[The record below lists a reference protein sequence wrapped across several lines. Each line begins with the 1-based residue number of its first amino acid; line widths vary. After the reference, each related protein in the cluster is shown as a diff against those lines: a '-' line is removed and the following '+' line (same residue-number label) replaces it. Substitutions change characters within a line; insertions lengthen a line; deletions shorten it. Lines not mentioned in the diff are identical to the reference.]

1 MNLYLTLAWRY
12 LSGRKL
18 RTALTTLAIT
28 FGVLVIFGMNTFLP
42 TFVKA
47 YQTQVMAVAG
57 QVDVTITHKTG
68 EAFDPSVLDK
78 VRAVEGVEVASG
90 SLERIINL
98 PADYFDK
105 DPQTFDRITALILK
119 GVDPLAGRQMIA
131 YNIVEGRFLEPDDR
145 GAAVITRSLAR
156 EIGLKLDDTL
166 ALPTATGIAELKIV
180 GILPERMTPGNE
192 EVLVTLGEAQRL
204 MNMPDR
210 INIIDANFGT
220 LDEARRA
227 DIQKRITETLGDQ
240 FKIGALETGS
250 EIYTNLKNAQL
261 IFVLMGFLAL
271 LMGGFIIFN
280 TFRTIIAERRRDI
293 GMLRALGANRRTIR
307 WLIIT
312 EGLLQGVIGTAAG
325 LVLGYLFGLLVLQL
339 IVPISKQFLNITV
352 GAPEV
357 SPVLLIT
364 SIVLGVGI
372 TVVAGLIPAYSASR
386 ITPLEALRPSLGKVN
401 FKRVA
406 SVSFWAGVVLMA
418 LAAGIL
424 FSQQAALI
432 GLGAVMFIV
441 SLILMAP
448 ALINPIAVMFGSLLA
463 LIFARHGTA
472 QLAEGNLTR
481 QPGRAT
487 VTASTTMI
495 ALAVVVMMASILSS
509 VALTF
514 TRIMEKSLGSD
525 YLLVPPTLA
534 VWGSNTGA
542 SPMLAEDLR
551 QIEGVELVS
560 TLRFA
565 AAQIG
570 DITVGVLGIDPDA
583 YLQMESLTFTTGD
596 PISAFQALKT
606 ERAMIINGVLATA
619 TGIQVGDE
627 VELATPSGKKTYRVV
642 GLATDYLNAKTTT
655 AYISQANIALDF
667 GRQEDVF
674 FQINLKPNA
683 DREKVESAL
692 MTLLKDYPQFKL
704 LNGKAYVDENA
715 RMFDAVFIAM
725 YAMAAFLAIPSL
737 IAMVNTLAI
746 GVLERTREIGMLRA
760 VGANRRQVRAII
772 LSEALIL
779 AAIGTAFGILAGLY
793 MGVMSVK
800 AFEAMGFPMQYIFPA
815 SGILAAL
822 AVGLLF
828 GALAAIVPA
837 RQATRLDIVEALRY
851 E

>member
-42 TFVKA
+42 TFLKA

-57 QVDVTITHKTG
+57 QVDVTITHRTG
-68 EAFDPSVLDK
+68 EAFDPSVLEK
-78 VRAVEGVEVASG
+78 VRAVDGVEVASG

-98 PADYFDK
+98 PADYFDQ
-105 DPQTFDRITALILK
+105 DPQAFDRITALMLK
-119 GVDPLAGRQMIA
+119 GIDPIVGRQMIA
-131 YNIVEGRFLEPDDR
+131 YNIVEGRFLEPQDTD
-145 GAAVITRSLAR
+145 AAVITRSLAR
-156 EIGLKLDDTL
+156 EIGVGVGDRI
-166 ALPTATGIAELKIV
+166 ALPTAIGIAELKVV
-180 GILPERMTPGNE
+180 GLLPERMLPGNE
-192 EVLVTLGEAQRL
+192 EVLVTLSEAQRL
-204 MNMPDR
+204 MNMPDK

-220 LDEARRA
+220 LDETRRA
-227 DIQKRITETLGDQ
+227 EIQKRVTEAVGDQ

-250 EIYTNLKNAQL
+250 EIYTNIQNAQM
-261 IFVLMGFLAL
+261 IFMLMGFLAL

-293 GMLRALGANRRTIR
+293 GMLRALGANRRMIR

-312 EGLLQGVIGTAAG
+312 EGLVQGVIGTVAG
-325 LVLGYLFGLLVLQL
+325 LVLGYLFGLLILQL
-339 IVPISKQFLNITV
+339 IVPIGKQFLNITV
-352 GAPEV
+352 GAPEI
-357 SPVLLIT
+357 SPFLLVT
-364 SIVLGVGI
+364 SIILGVGI

-386 ITPLEALRPSLGKVN
+386 ITPLEALRPSMGKVS
-401 FKRVA
+401 FKRIA
-406 SVSFWAGVVLMA
+406 SLSFWAGVVLMA
-418 LAAGIL
+418 VAAGIL
-424 FSQQAALI
+424 FTQQATLI
-432 GLGAVMFIV
+432 GLGAVMFSV
-441 SLILMAP
+441 ALILMAP
-448 ALINPIAVMFGSLLA
+448 ALINPIAVLFGNLLA
-463 LIFARHGTA
+463 LIFARNGTA
-472 QLAEGNLTR
+472 QLAEGNLSR
-481 QPGRAT
+481 QPGRAA

-509 VALTF
+509 ISLTF
-514 TRIMEKSLGSD
+514 IRVMEKSLGSD

-542 SPMLAEDLR
+542 APELAENLR
-551 QIEGVELVS
+551 KVDGVELVS

-570 DITVGVLGIDPDA
+570 DIGVGVLGVDPQSYRRLDALSFSVGDPD
-583 YLQMESLTFTTGD
+583 E
-596 PISAFQALKT
+596 AFRALEN
-606 ERAMIINGVLATA
+606 ERAMIVNGVLATA
-619 TGIQVGDE
+619 TGIKVGDE
-627 VELATPSGKKTYRVV
+627 VELVTPTGNKTYRVV

-683 DREKVESAL
+683 DREKVESVF

-704 LNGKAYVDENA
+704 LNGKDYVAENA

-779 AAIGTAFGILAGLY
+779 AAIGTGFGILAGLY
-793 MGVMSVK
+793 MGVMAVK
-800 AFEAMGFPMQYIFPA
+800 AFEAMGFPMEYIFPA
-815 SGILAAL
+815 SGILAAV

-828 GALAAIVPA
+828 GALAAVVPA
-837 RQATRLDIVEALRY
+837 RQATRLDVVEALRY

>member
-1 MNLYLTLAWRY
+1 MNLYWTLAWRY

-47 YQTQVMAVAG
+47 YQTQMMATAG
-57 QVDVTITHKTG
+57 QVDATITHKTG
-68 EAFDPSVLDK
+68 EAFDPSLLEK

-98 PADYFDK
+98 PADYFDN
-105 DPQTFDRITALILK
+105 DPQTFDRITALMLK
-119 GVDPLAGRQMIA
+119 GIDPVTARQMIA
-131 YNIVEGRFLEPDDR
+131 YNLVEGRFLEPDDR
-145 GAAVITRSLAR
+145 GAAVISRSLAR
-156 EIGLKLDDTL
+156 EIGLKLGDTL
-166 ALPTATGIAELKIV
+166 SLPTATGIADLQII
-180 GILPERMTPGNE
+180 GILPERMIPGNE
-192 EVLVTLGEAQRL
+192 EVLVTLSEAQRL
-204 MNMPDR
+204 MNMPDK
-210 INIIDANFGT
+210 INLIDANFGT

-227 DIQKRITETLGDQ
+227 DIQNRIIQTLGDA
-240 FKIGALETGS
+240 FKVGALETGS
-250 EIYTNLKNAQL
+250 EIYTNLKNSQM

-307 WLIIT
+307 RLILT

-325 LVLGYLFGLLVLQL
+325 LVLGYLFGLLMLQL
-339 IVPISKQFLNITV
+339 IAPIGRQFLNITI
-352 GAPEV
+352 GAPQI
-357 SPVLLIT
+357 SPVLLIA
-364 SIVLGVGI
+364 SIALGVGI
-372 TVVAGLIPAYSASR
+372 TVAAGLIPAYSASR

-401 FKRVA
+401 FKRAA
-406 SVSFWAGVVLMA
+406 SASFWAGVVLMA

-424 FSQQAALI
+424 FSRQAALI
-432 GLGAVMFIV
+432 GLGAVMFIG

-448 ALINPIAVMFGSLLA
+448 ALINPIAGMFGSLLA
-463 LIFARHGTA
+463 LIFARNGTA
-472 QLAEGNLTR
+472 QLAEGNLSR
-481 QPGRAT
+481 QPGRAA

-542 SPMLAEDLR
+542 SPQLAEELR

-560 TLRFA
+560 ALRFA
-565 AAQIG
+565 AAQIE
-570 DITVGVLGIDPDA
+570 DIAVGVMGIDPDA
-583 YLQMESLTFTTGD
+583 YLQLEALTFTTGD
-596 PISAFQALKT
+596 PIGAYQALKN

-619 TGIQVGDE
+619 SGIRVGDE
-627 VELATPSGKKTYRVV
+627 VELMTPSGIKTYRVV

-655 AYISQANIALDF
+655 VYISQTNIALDF

-674 FQINLKPNA
+674 YQINLKPNA
-683 DREKVESAL
+683 DRQKAESAF
-692 MTLLKDYPQFKL
+692 MTLLRDYPQFKL
-704 LNGKAYVDENA
+704 LNGKAYVEENA

-760 VGANRRQVRAII
+760 VGASRRQVRAII
-772 LSEALIL
+772 LAEALIL

-793 MGVMSVK
+793 MGIMSVK
-800 AFEAMGFPMQYIFPA
+800 AFEAMGFPMEYLFPA
-815 SGILAAL
+815 GGILAAA

-828 GALAAIVPA
+828 GALAAVVPA
-837 RQATRLDIVEALRY
+837 RQASRLDVVEALRY

>member
-18 RTALTTLAIT
+18 RSVLTTLAIS

-57 QVDVTITHKTG
+57 QVDVTITHRTG
-68 EAFDPSVLDK
+68 EAFDPAVLER

-98 PADYFDK
+98 PADYFDH
-105 DPQTFDRITALILK
+105 DPQAFDRITALVLK
-119 GVDPLAGRQMIA
+119 GIDPLLGRQMIA
-131 YNIVEGRFLEPDDR
+131 YNVVEGRFLEPEDTQ
-145 GAAVITRSLAR
+145 AAVITRSLAR
-156 EIGLKLDDTL
+156 EVNVQVGGTMT
-166 ALPTATGIAELKIV
+166 LPTAVGLTELTIV
-180 GILPERMTPGNE
+180 GILPERMMPGNE
-192 EVLVTLGEAQRL
+192 EVLVTLDEAQRL
-204 MNMPDR
+204 MNMPGK
-210 INIIDANFGT
+210 INVIDANFGT
-220 LDEARRA
+220 LDETRRSE
-227 DIQKRITETLGDQ
+227 IQKRISEVVGDS

-250 EIYTNLKNAQL
+250 EIFTNLKNAQL

-325 LVLGYLFGLLVLQL
+325 LVLGYLFGLLILQL
-339 IVPISKQFLNITV
+339 IVPIGKQFLNITV
-352 GAPEV
+352 GPPEV
-357 SPVLLIT
+357 SPVLLVT

-372 TVVAGLIPAYSASR
+372 TIVAGLLPAYSASR
-386 ITPLEALRPSLGKVN
+386 ITPLEALRPSMGKVS
-401 FKRVA
+401 FKRIA
-406 SVSFWAGVVLMA
+406 SLSFWSGVVLMA

-432 GLGAVMFIV
+432 GLGAVLFV
-441 SLILMAP
+441 VALILMAP
-448 ALINPIAVMFGSLLA
+448 ALINPIAALFGNLLE
-463 LIFARHGTA
+463 LLFARNGTA
-472 QLAEGNLTR
+472 QLAEGNLSR

-495 ALAVVVMMASILSS
+495 ALAVVVMMASILTSI
-509 VALTF
+509 ALTF

-542 SPMLAEDLR
+542 SPNLADDLR
-551 QIEGVELVS
+551 KVEGVELVS
-560 TLRFA
+560 TLRFG

-570 DITVGVLGIDPDA
+570 DIAVGVLGIDPQVYRQLDA
-583 YLQMESLTFTTGD
+583 LSFTIGD
-596 PISAFQALKT
+596 ADEAFRAL
-606 ERAMIINGVLATA
+606 ENQRAMIVNGVLATA

-627 VELATPSGKKTYRVV
+627 VEMITPTGKKTYRVV

-655 AYISQANIALDF
+655 AYISQANLALDF

-674 FQINLKPNA
+674 FQINLASNA
-683 DREKVESAL
+683 DRQKVENAF
-692 MTLLKDYPQFKL
+692 MTLMKDYPQFKL
-704 LNGKAYVDENA
+704 LNGKAYVEENA

-760 VGANRRQVRAII
+760 VGANRRQVRTII
-772 LSEALIL
+772 LTEALIL

-793 MGVMSVK
+793 MGVMAVK
-800 AFEAMGFPMQYIFPA
+800 AFEAMGFPMEYIFPA
-815 SGILAAL
+815 SGILSAV

-837 RQATRLDIVEALRY
+837 RQATRLDVVEALRY

>member
-18 RTALTTLAIT
+18 RSVLTTLAIS

-57 QVDVTITHKTG
+57 QVDVTITHRTG
-68 EAFDPSVLDK
+68 EAFDPAVLER

-98 PADYFDK
+98 PADYFDH
-105 DPQTFDRITALILK
+105 DPQAFDRITALVLK
-119 GVDPLAGRQMIA
+119 GIDPLLGRQMIA
-131 YNIVEGRFLEPDDR
+131 YNVVEGRFLEPEDTQ
-145 GAAVITRSLAR
+145 AAVITRSLAR
-156 EIGLKLDDTL
+156 EVNVQLGDTMT
-166 ALPTATGIAELKIV
+166 LPTAVGLTELTIV
-180 GILPERMTPGNE
+180 GILPERMMPGNE
-192 EVLVTLGEAQRL
+192 EVLVTLDEAQRL
-204 MNMPDR
+204 MNMR
-210 INIIDANFGT
+210 GKINVIDANFGT
-220 LDEARRA
+220 LDETRRSEV
-227 DIQKRITETLGDQ
+227 QKRISEVVGDS

-250 EIYTNLKNAQL
+250 EIFTNLKNAQL

-325 LVLGYLFGLLVLQL
+325 LVLGYLFGLLILQL
-339 IVPISKQFLNITV
+339 IVPIGKQFLNITV
-352 GAPEV
+352 GPPEV
-357 SPVLLIT
+357 SPVLLVT

-372 TVVAGLIPAYSASR
+372 TIVAGLLPAYSASR
-386 ITPLEALRPSLGKVN
+386 ITPLEALRPSMGKVS
-401 FKRVA
+401 FKRIA
-406 SVSFWAGVVLMA
+406 SLSFWSGVVLMA

-432 GLGAVMFIV
+432 GLGAVLFV
-441 SLILMAP
+441 VALILMAP
-448 ALINPIAVMFGSLLA
+448 ALINPIAALFGNLLE
-463 LIFARHGTA
+463 LLFARNGTA
-472 QLAEGNLTR
+472 QLAEGNLSR

-495 ALAVVVMMASILSS
+495 ALAVVVMMASILTSI
-509 VALTF
+509 ALTF

-542 SPMLAEDLR
+542 SPNLADDLR
-551 QIEGVELVS
+551 KVEGVELVS
-560 TLRFA
+560 TLRFG

-570 DITVGVLGIDPDA
+570 DIAVGVLGIDPQLYRQLDA
-583 YLQMESLTFTTGD
+583 LSFTIGD
-596 PISAFQALKT
+596 ADEAFRAL
-606 ERAMIINGVLATA
+606 ENQRAMIVNGVLATA

-627 VELATPSGKKTYRVV
+627 VEMITPTGKKTYRVV

-655 AYISQANIALDF
+655 AYISQANLALDF

-674 FQINLKPNA
+674 FQINLASNA
-683 DREKVESAL
+683 DRQKVENAF
-692 MTLLKDYPQFKL
+692 MTLMKDYPQFKL
-704 LNGKAYVDENA
+704 LNGKAYVEENA

-760 VGANRRQVRAII
+760 VGANRRQVRTII
-772 LSEALIL
+772 LTEALIL

-793 MGVMSVK
+793 MGVMAVK
-800 AFEAMGFPMQYIFPA
+800 AFEAMGFPMEYIFPA
-815 SGILAAL
+815 SGILSAV

-837 RQATRLDIVEALRY
+837 RQATRLDVVEALRY

>member
-18 RTALTTLAIT
+18 RSVLTTLAIS

-57 QVDVTITHKTG
+57 QVDVTITHRTG
-68 EAFDPSVLDK
+68 EAFDPAVLER

-98 PADYFDK
+98 PADYFDH
-105 DPQTFDRITALILK
+105 DPQAFDRITALVLK
-119 GVDPLAGRQMIA
+119 GIDPLLGRQMIA
-131 YNIVEGRFLEPDDR
+131 YNVVEGRFLEPEDTQ
-145 GAAVITRSLAR
+145 AAVITRSLAR
-156 EIGLKLDDTL
+156 EVNVQLGGTMT
-166 ALPTATGIAELKIV
+166 LPTAVGLTELTIV
-180 GILPERMTPGNE
+180 GILPERMMPGNE
-192 EVLVTLGEAQRL
+192 EVLVTLDEAQRL
-204 MNMPDR
+204 MNMR
-210 INIIDANFGT
+210 GKINVIDANFGT
-220 LDEARRA
+220 LDETRRSEV
-227 DIQKRITETLGDQ
+227 QKRISEVVGDS

-250 EIYTNLKNAQL
+250 EIFTNLKNAQL

-325 LVLGYLFGLLVLQL
+325 LVLGYLFGLLILQL
-339 IVPISKQFLNITV
+339 IVPIGKQFLNITV
-352 GAPEV
+352 GPPEV
-357 SPVLLIT
+357 SPVLLVT

-372 TVVAGLIPAYSASR
+372 TIVAGLLPAYSASR
-386 ITPLEALRPSLGKVN
+386 ITPLEALRPSMGKVS
-401 FKRVA
+401 FKRIA
-406 SVSFWAGVVLMA
+406 SLSFWSGVVLMA

-432 GLGAVMFIV
+432 GLGAVLFV
-441 SLILMAP
+441 VALILMAP
-448 ALINPIAVMFGSLLA
+448 ALINPIAALFGNLLE
-463 LIFARHGTA
+463 LLFARNGTA
-472 QLAEGNLTR
+472 QLAEGNLSR

-495 ALAVVVMMASILSS
+495 ALAVVVMMASILTSI
-509 VALTF
+509 ALTF

-542 SPMLAEDLR
+542 SPNLADDLR
-551 QIEGVELVS
+551 KVEGVELVS
-560 TLRFA
+560 TLRFG

-570 DITVGVLGIDPDA
+570 DIAVGVLGIDPQVYRQLDA
-583 YLQMESLTFTTGD
+583 LSFTIGD
-596 PISAFQALKT
+596 ADEAFRAL
-606 ERAMIINGVLATA
+606 ENQRAMIVNGVLATA

-627 VELATPSGKKTYRVV
+627 VEMITPTGKKTYRVV

-655 AYISQANIALDF
+655 AYISQANLALDF

-674 FQINLKPNA
+674 FQINLASNA
-683 DREKVESAL
+683 DRQKVENAF
-692 MTLLKDYPQFKL
+692 MTLMKDYPQFKL
-704 LNGKAYVDENA
+704 LNGKAYVEENA

-760 VGANRRQVRAII
+760 VGANRRQVRTII
-772 LSEALIL
+772 LTEALIL

-793 MGVMSVK
+793 MGVMAVK
-800 AFEAMGFPMQYIFPA
+800 AFEAMGFPMEYIFPA
-815 SGILAAL
+815 SGILSAV

-837 RQATRLDIVEALRY
+837 RQATRLDVVEALRY

>member
-18 RTALTTLAIT
+18 RSVLTTLAIS

-57 QVDVTITHKTG
+57 QVDVTITHRTG
-68 EAFDPSVLDK
+68 EAFDPAVLER

-98 PADYFDK
+98 PADYFDH
-105 DPQTFDRITALILK
+105 DPQAFDRITALVLK
-119 GVDPLAGRQMIA
+119 GIDPLLGRQMIA
-131 YNIVEGRFLEPDDR
+131 YNVVEGRFLEPEDTQ
-145 GAAVITRSLAR
+145 AAVITRSLAR
-156 EIGLKLDDTL
+156 EVNVQLGGTMT
-166 ALPTATGIAELKIV
+166 LPTTVGLTELTIV
-180 GILPERMTPGNE
+180 GILPERMMPGNE
-192 EVLVTLGEAQRL
+192 EALVTLDEAQRL
-204 MNMPDR
+204 MNMPGK
-210 INIIDANFGT
+210 INVIDANFGT
-220 LDEARRA
+220 LDETRRSE
-227 DIQKRITETLGDQ
+227 IQKRISEVVGDS

-250 EIYTNLKNAQL
+250 EIFTNLKNAQL

-325 LVLGYLFGLLVLQL
+325 LVLGYLFGLLILQL
-339 IVPISKQFLNITV
+339 IVPIGKQFLNITV
-352 GAPEV
+352 GPPEV
-357 SPVLLIT
+357 SPVLLVT

-372 TVVAGLIPAYSASR
+372 TIVAGLLPAYSASR
-386 ITPLEALRPSLGKVN
+386 ITPLEALRPSMGKVS

-406 SVSFWAGVVLMA
+406 SLSFWSGVVLMA

-432 GLGAVMFIV
+432 GLGAVLFV
-441 SLILMAP
+441 VALILMAP
-448 ALINPIAVMFGSLLA
+448 ALINPIAALFGNLLE
-463 LIFARHGTA
+463 LLFARNGTA
-472 QLAEGNLTR
+472 QLAEGNLSR

-495 ALAVVVMMASILSS
+495 ALAVVVMMASILTSI
-509 VALTF
+509 ALTF

-542 SPMLAEDLR
+542 SPNLADDLR
-551 QIEGVELVS
+551 KVEGVELVS
-560 TLRFA
+560 TLRFG

-570 DITVGVLGIDPDA
+570 DIAVGVLGIDPQVYRQLDA
-583 YLQMESLTFTTGD
+583 LSFTIGD
-596 PISAFQALKT
+596 ADEAFRAL
-606 ERAMIINGVLATA
+606 ENQRAMIVNGVLATA

-627 VELATPSGKKTYRVV
+627 VEMITPTGKKTYRVV

-655 AYISQANIALDF
+655 AYISQANLALDF

-674 FQINLKPNA
+674 FQINLASNA
-683 DREKVESAL
+683 DRQKVENAF
-692 MTLLKDYPQFKL
+692 MTLMKDYPQFKL
-704 LNGKAYVDENA
+704 LNGKAYVEENA

-760 VGANRRQVRAII
+760 VGANRRQVRTII
-772 LSEALIL
+772 LTEALIL

-793 MGVMSVK
+793 MGVMAVK
-800 AFEAMGFPMQYIFPA
+800 AFEAMGFPMEYIFPA
-815 SGILAAL
+815 SGILSAV

-837 RQATRLDIVEALRY
+837 RQATRLDVVEALRY